1 MKFALSLFL
10 VSLSFSLLAQ
20 TDAQQKLDAAT
31 TAYNARH
38 LDTAMVLVQQVIT
51 AAPDMA
57 KAFKLRGDIHQRQ
70 KDYDAAMEDYKTS
83 EKLDP
88 KDPRLFISRCALL
101 ITQGNYKGGLQ
112 QADKALDLDPRD
124 ADAWYDRSCAL
135 YFTGDGDGALKSAGK
150 AMELRPDYAEAIYL
164 TGVIEGE
171 QNDEKAGLEHIAQ
184 ALKLQPKI
192 QGGLMSEGVLLFE
205 SHQYKEAIAKF
216 TEVIN
221 TDTTE
226 LAAAHYYR
234 GDSYYNLEDKPNAC
248 ADWEVSARM
257 GDRDAIYIK
266 KAYCDTDATKI
277 PKKPKRQPRKTT
289 IQF

>member
-1 MKFALSLFL
+1 MKFALSLLL
-10 VSLSFSLLAQ
+10 VSLSFSLFAQ
-20 TDAQQKLDAAT
+20 TDAQHKLDAANAAY
-31 TAYNARH
+31 TAGH
-38 LDTAMVLVQQVIT
+38 LDSAMILVDQVIT
-51 AAPDMA
+51 LAPEQA
-57 KAFKLRGDIHQRQ
+57 KAYKLRGDIHQQQ
-70 KDYDAAMEDYKTS
+70 KDFVAAMADYKTS

-101 ITQGNYKGGLQ
+101 ITQGNFKGGLQ
-112 QADKALDLDPRD
+112 EADKALDLDPND

-135 YFTGDGDGALKSAGK
+135 YLEGDGDAALKSANK
-150 AMELRPDYAEAIYL
+150 AMQLRPNYAEAIYL

-171 QNDEKAGLEHIAQ
+171 QNDEEAGLAHIAQ

-192 QGGLMSEGVLLFE
+192 QGGLMSEGVLLYE
-205 SHQYKEAIAKF
+205 SRQYKEAIVKF
-216 TEVIN
+216 TQVIN

-234 GDSYYNLEDKPNAC
+234 GDSYYNLDDKTNAC
-248 ADWEVSARM
+248 VDFTVSARM

-277 PKKPKRQPRKTT
+277 PKKPKRQPRKTS

>member
-1 MKFALSLFL
+1 MKFALSLLL
-10 VSLSFSLLAQ
+10 VSLSFPLLAQ
-20 TDAQQKLDAAT
+20 TGAQQKLAAADAAY
-31 TAYNARH
+31 TAGH
-38 LDTAMVLVQQVIT
+38 LDSAMTLVDQVIT
-51 AAPDMA
+51 LAPDQA
-57 KAFKLRGDIHQRQ
+57 KAYKLRGDIHQRR
-70 KDYDAAMEDYKTS
+70 KDLDAAMSDYRTS

-88 KDPRLFISRCALL
+88 TDPRLFISRCALL
-101 ITQGNYKGGLQ
+101 ITKGNFKGGLQ
-112 QADKALDLDPRD
+112 EADRALDLDEND

-135 YFTGDGDGALKSAGK
+135 YLLGDGDAALKSANK
-150 AMELRPDYAEAIYL
+150 AMQLRQNYAEAIYL

-171 QNDEKAGLEHIAQ
+171 QNDEEAGLAHIAQ

-205 SHQYKEAIAKF
+205 SGQYQEAIAKF
-216 TEVIN
+216 TQVIN

-234 GDSYYNLEDKPNAC
+234 GDSYYNLDDKAHAC

-266 KAYCDTDATKI
+266 KTYCDTDATKI
-277 PKKPKRQPRKTT
+277 PKKPKRQPRKTS
-289 IQF
+289 IQV